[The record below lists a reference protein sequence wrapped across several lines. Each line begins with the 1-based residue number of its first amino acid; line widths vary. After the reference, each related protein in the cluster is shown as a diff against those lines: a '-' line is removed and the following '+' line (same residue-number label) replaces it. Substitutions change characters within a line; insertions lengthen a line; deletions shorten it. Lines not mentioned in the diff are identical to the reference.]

1 GRNNGKKLL
10 IFGDSYIYYD
20 YNSLVEFFAES
31 FSEFLFCYYLGD
43 KEKMMDM
50 AEAFNPDFVVYE
62 IVERMVPLSVE

>member
-1 GRNNGKKLL
+1 
-10 IFGDSYIYYD
+10 
-20 YNSLVEFFAES
+20 LVEFFAES